1 MKDVSQILKSLG
13 LVDSEVKTYLQALQ
27 HGPSTVMDLSKYTGL
42 SRQASYLAIET
53 LTKRGLMSSV
63 ERGKKSFY
71 AAEAPGKLLA
81 YAERQRKE
89 LSERVD
95 DLKKVLPELEL
106 QTGGEKPVVRVYEG
120 KEGVRAILEDT
131 RMSKPKELFEITD
144 SQSMLEI
151 LTREDL
157 VPYQK
162 TLDQAKTKISGIYN
176 KQVRASGIQSIQ
188 LPESD
193 RFKAHISVYEDKVT
207 LVTFQGKMHSVIIEN
222 ANIAEALKKIFQIAL
237 KKSK

>member
-120 KEGVRAILEDT
+120 KEGVRAILDDT
-131 RMSKPKELFEITD
+131 RMSKPKELYEITD
-144 SQSMLEI
+144 TKALYQT
-151 LTREDL
+151 LTTEDL
-157 VPYQK
+157 APYRRELEKNKTKVHGIYDTPGSNQK
-162 TLDQAKTKISGIYN
+162 TEYHKNLVEGGFKSHIAVYGDKISLI
-176 KQVRASGIQSIQ
+176 
-188 LPESD
+188 
-193 RFKAHISVYEDKVT
+193 
-207 LVTFQGKMHSVIIEN
+207 TFSGKMHSIIIEN
-222 ANIAEALKKIFQIAL
+222 ESLAEAIRKLFKTAFK
-237 KKSK
+237 